1 LIAVI
6 LKAANKKFDISF
18 MKNKF
23 LFTIITISLYLH
35 GFSQKGNLFIIGGGS
50 RSDELMHALM
60 ATSQLTGSD
69 YIVVL
74 PMATEE
80 PDTAFYYISRDLK
93 KVCSNKITNF
103 NFTKNDVNKKQWL
116 DSIEHAKLIFITG
129 GDQSR
134 FMNIALHTPV
144 QDAIRKAYE
153 NGSTIGGTSAG
164 AAMMSYYMLTGNQ
177 LLGDTTYESTFSKL
191 WYNNIEIKEGLG
203 LLDSAIIDQH
213 FVARSRYN
221 RMLSAIAKFPGLP
234 CIGIDEGTAI
244 IVHEN
249 NVMVAGASQVIVFSH
264 PQNLQVTSKGY
275 IKFDDVRMSIY
286 TDGDWFTIR

>member
-1 LIAVI
+1 
-6 LKAANKKFDISF
+6 

-23 LFTIITISLYLH
+23 IVLCLTLSLCLQL
-35 GFSQKGNLFIIGGGS
+35 FSQPKGNLFIIGGGS
-50 RSDELMHALM
+50 RSDELMYALM
-60 ATSQLTGSD
+60 ATAQLSSND

-80 PDTAFYYISRDLK
+80 PDTAFYYISEDLK
-93 KVCSNKITNF
+93 KVCNNKITNF

-116 DSIEHAKLIFITG
+116 DSLEHAKLIFITG

-134 FMNIALHTPV
+134 FMNIALHTSIE
-144 QDAIRKAYE
+144 DAIHKAYQ
-153 NGSTIGGTSAG
+153 NGSTVAGTSAG
-164 AAMMSYYMLTGNQ
+164 AALMSYYMVTGNQ
-177 LLGDTTYESTFSKL
+177 LLGDTTYESTFPKL

-221 RMLSAIAKFPGLP
+221 RMLSAIAKFPTLP

-244 IVHEN
+244 IVHGN
-249 NVMVAGASQVIVFSH
+249 NIKVAGEGQVIVFSH
-264 PQNLQVTSKGY
+264 PQNLQVTGKGY
-275 IKFDDVRMSIY
+275 IKFNDVQMSIY
-286 TDGDWFTIR
+286 TDGDTFRLNKSD